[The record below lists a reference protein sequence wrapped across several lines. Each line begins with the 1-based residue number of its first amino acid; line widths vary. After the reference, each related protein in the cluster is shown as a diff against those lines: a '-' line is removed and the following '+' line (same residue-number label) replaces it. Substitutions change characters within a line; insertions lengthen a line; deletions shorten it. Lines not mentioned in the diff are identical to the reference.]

1 MLSTIQSKLAN
12 ILSNKGPDNPIEMSE
27 EQCNQW
33 MNRSE
38 EKLTRGKYSVEKQ
51 QQRLKQLVS
60 VLENIN
66 FPKSIRR
73 RAAEIISLNLHN
85 DSAISCFNTPRQ
97 AKYFITYAIDLLIDD
112 LLRNRSVVLED
123 HLQRMIRR
131 LVDNVSPHQENF
143 DLGGIRYSREQ
154 LNAVIDNVGNL
165 KGLDTGPT
173 LSDVDLAHIENE
185 MRSDKGRAQNVHR
198 SSVLNAAS
206 IMLARMAAKVSDAD
220 RLTPN
225 QTAKAILGEMGAI
238 LQQESNDRKANK
250 INVPVNVN
258 RKSVETAV
266 EIVKNTTRGDNNW
279 KENITPQQLLPIV
292 WGYIANHP
300 DSQIRHN
307 LKFTLLER
315 LVEISSE
322 DPCSTGKL
330 QRLIHIPSGIDSEM
344 NMFAETLEIGDTVTH
359 IASVAYEFANEY
371 VDDVVDHMRNEGGLV
386 NALVVN
392 ELKLNMFRTRL
403 TQELVALGGLSQ
415 NEIDSFV
422 AQNATGFETEKV
434 NAASLIGFT
443 TPLVS
448 LKAPEKNVDAFKEMF
463 IDSIEFGGG
472 VFQFVSPRLHFNT
485 IATSEKKPSLT
496 PSIMTS
502 MVDDILGQLFRGQTQ
517 PITLISP
524 GGKRLRISID
534 HQNTKHD
541 AVYMHLAVTVE
552 EIDNA
557 GNAIR
562 DKRLIYFTQVGFPFS
577 ENILTSTY
585 ISRAADLYVQHCH
598 LNRANN
604 PDRPAPI
611 LSFRGIGRGPTLA
624 TYFDISQMI
633 SNQRITNRSELR
645 ATLEKYVEEKRAQRN
660 NEKFIHSRQ
669 QFEELYTA
677 LGNLLD

>member
-1 MLSTIQSKLAN
+1 
-12 ILSNKGPDNPIEMSE
+12 MSE

-33 MNRSE
+33 MNRSD
-38 EKLTRGKYSVEKQ
+38 EKLARGKYRVEKQ
-51 QQRLKQLVS
+51 QQRLSQLVS
-60 VLENIN
+60 VLEHVA

-85 DSAISCFNTPRQ
+85 DSAISCFNVPRQ
-97 AKYFITYAIDLLIDD
+97 ANYFLTYAIDLLIDD

-131 LVDNVSPHQENF
+131 LVNDVSTHQESF

-154 LNAVIDNVGNL
+154 LSAVIDNVGNL
-165 KGLDTGPT
+165 KGLGTGPA
-173 LSDVDLAHIENE
+173 LSDAELTHAENE
-185 MRSDKGRAQNVHR
+185 MKNDTGRAQNVHR

-206 IMLARMAAKVSDAD
+206 IMLARMAAKISDAD

-225 QTAKAILGEMGAI
+225 QAANAILGEMEAI
-238 LQQESNDRKANK
+238 LQQERKDRKANR
-250 INVPVNVN
+250 INVPVNISL
-258 RKSVETAV
+258 RSVERAV
-266 EIVKNTTRGDNNW
+266 NVVKNTTRGDNNW
-279 KENITPQQLLPIV
+279 KEDITPQQLLPIV

-315 LVEISSE
+315 LAEISAE

-330 QRLIHIPSGIDSEM
+330 QRLIHIPSGIDSGM
-344 NMFAETLEIGDTVTH
+344 NIFAEALQIGDSVTH

-371 VDDVVDHMRNEGGLV
+371 VDDVVDHMRNEGGVV

-392 ELKLNMFRTRL
+392 ELKLDMFRTRL

-422 AQNATGFETEKV
+422 AQNAAGFETERV
-434 NAASLIGFT
+434 NVASLIGFT

-448 LKAPEKNVDAFKEMF
+448 VKSPGKDADAFKEMF
-463 IDSIEFGGG
+463 RNSIESGGG
-472 VFQFVSPRLHFNT
+472 VFEFVSERLHRYS
-485 IATSEKKPSLT
+485 IASSEQKPFLN
-496 PSIMTS
+496 PSVMTS
-502 MVDDILGQLFRGQTQ
+502 IVDDILGQLFHGQTQ

-524 GGKRLRISID
+524 SGKPLRISID
-534 HQNTKHD
+534 HLNTKYD
-541 AVYMHLAVTVE
+541 AVYMHLALTVE
-552 EIDNA
+552 ELDAA
-557 GNAIR
+557 GDAIR
-562 DKRLIYFTQVGFPFS
+562 GKRSVCFTQLGLPFS
-577 ENILTSTY
+577 EKLLTSTY
-585 ISRAADLYVQHCH
+585 ISRAADLYVQHCQ

-604 PDRPAPI
+604 PDAPAPI
-611 LSFRGIGRGPTLA
+611 LSSGGIGRAPTLA

-645 ATLEKYVEEKRAQRN
+645 DTLEKYVEEKRAQGN
-660 NEKFIHSRQ
+660 NASFIHSPQ